1 MRDPITGITD
11 PPTSTTV
18 AQTTSTA
25 VSAPKRSNAGLGTG
39 PSVYLGI
46 DIPCA
51 SIHLHSDP
59 EGNIEPALA
68 LTLTNRE
75 LRRKLKKKYSTV
87 VTTGEEVLV
96 LPNPLSKK
104 AVSVNPSHAEANMD
118 CFDLH
123 WMLLFGAQRLN
134 ITA

>member
-59 EGNIEPALA
+59 EDNIEPALA

-75 LRRKLKKKYSTV
+75 LRRKLKKKSSTSAN
-87 VTTGEEVLV
+87 TGEEAKGRSSIM
-96 LPNPLSKK
+96 LSRVETDGG
-104 AVSVNPSHAEANMD
+104 ASGGVGAREAGA
-118 CFDLH
+118 FAKGSSRWWSSILH
-123 WMLLFGAQRLN
+123 G
-134 ITA
+134 